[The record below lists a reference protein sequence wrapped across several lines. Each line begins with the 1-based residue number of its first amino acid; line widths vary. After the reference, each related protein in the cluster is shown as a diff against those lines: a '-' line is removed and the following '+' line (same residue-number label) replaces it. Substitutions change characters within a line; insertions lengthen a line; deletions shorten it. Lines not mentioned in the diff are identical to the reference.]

1 MDNPLQPAEPLA
13 DGDSASRTAITG
25 HARVVEAVHEHIER
39 QLRHL
44 SGPMRGYC
52 SRDDF
57 CMGYAMAMTF
67 GLLGRAH
74 RPTAGELDRV
84 ACATVFQHLY
94 GDEGDALLSQ
104 AVRKT
109 IAATER
115 FAAGMLAGESDA
127 SGWQHTG
134 AQPKR
139 LAAEFSLLG
148 HVFGGS
154 TSQ

>member
-1 MDNPLQPAEPLA
+1 MPISRFAARTLPSRLRKLYGRSIYGALLLAVFGALALPALV
-13 DGDSASRTAITG
+13 GL
-25 HARVVEAVHEHIER
+25 V
-39 QLRHL
+39 
-44 SGPMRGYC
+44 
-52 SRDDF
+52 RDDN
-57 CMGYAMAMTF
+57 GVDRP
-67 GLLGRAH
+67 LLAAVLGPLEPPER
-74 RPTAGELDRV
+74 
-84 ACATVFQHLY
+84 LY

-109 IAATER
+109 IAAAER